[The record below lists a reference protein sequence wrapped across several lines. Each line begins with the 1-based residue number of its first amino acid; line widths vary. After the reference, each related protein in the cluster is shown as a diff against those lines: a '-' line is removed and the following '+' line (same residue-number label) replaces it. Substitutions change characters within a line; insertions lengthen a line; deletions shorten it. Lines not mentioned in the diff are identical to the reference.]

1 MSLSKQWL
9 LSITVT
15 DIIQRFPKPAVIGLK
30 SYVLFG
36 IWTTLM
42 EKTDWCLW
50 SSLFKYVQYVDH
62 YQIICLSPHWKPNY
76 FVLTSENWV
85 ICKDTLIQSQV
96 HVTPL
101 HGKVYPTRFFP
112 FNSFATSELSQLAL
126 SSFLH
131 HCFTRLGWSEDF
143 NSRSSMSEG
152 VKLSAIWVVYI
163 KIQYITGEIPSV
175 PP

>member
-15 DIIQRFPKPAVIGLK
+15 DIIQRFPKTAVIGLK

-36 IWTTLM
+36 TWTTVV
-42 EKTDWCLW
+42 EKTDRCLW

-62 YQIICLSPHWKPNY
+62 YQIVCLSPHWKPNY

-101 HGKVYPTRFFP
+101 HGKVYPYSFP
-112 FNSFATSELSQLAL
+112 STAL
-126 SSFLH
+126 QPLNCHSL
-131 HCFTRLGWSEDF
+131 L
-143 NSRSSMSEG
+143 
-152 VKLSAIWVVYI
+152 
-163 KIQYITGEIPSV
+163 SV
-175 PP
+175 PFYTIVSPDWGDLKISIQGAACLKE